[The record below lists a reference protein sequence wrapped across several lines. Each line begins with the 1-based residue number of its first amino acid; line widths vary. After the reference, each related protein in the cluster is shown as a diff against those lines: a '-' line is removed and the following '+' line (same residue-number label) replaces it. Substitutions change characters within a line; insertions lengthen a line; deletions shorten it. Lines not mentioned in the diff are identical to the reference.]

1 MWNPLNKLKEK
12 ITGTPAAPDEKPT
25 DGQKAAEEAGFGG
38 LEKSGLMPQFFR
50 HWKNPKFLRQL
61 RTIVGKMQAEG
72 INIKDKTAVETWLK
86 SHQAEIESG
95 KFAEEAEAAKPA
107 TFVKTAPDVGR
118 NEPCKCG
125 SGRKFK
131 KCCGAK

>member
-1 MWNPLNKLKEK
+1 MWNPFEKLKEK
-12 ITGTPAAPDEKPT
+12 ITGPAAPEAPGA
-25 DGQKAAEEAGFGG
+25 DGQKTPEAAFAEI
-38 LEKSGLMPQFFR
+38 EKKGLMPQFFR

-61 RTIVGKMQAEG
+61 RAIVGRMQAEG
-72 INIKDKTAVETWLK
+72 INVKDKAAVEAWLK

-95 KFAEEAEAAKPA
+95 KFAEEAEANKPA
-107 TFVKTAPDVGR
+107 TFVKTGPDIGR

-125 SGRKFK
+125 SGKKFK